1 MAYVFA
7 ADYVIGDASAAASI
21 TIPIPTGHQ
30 PGDLLIVMV
39 QQDVGSGVFTISG
52 GGAWS
57 NAFASAQTTLN
68 AQRTYAWYRLAA
80 SNDEADALISSTLSR
95 DIHAIA
101 FVVRGANQTSP
112 IHKSAIAAAAGQPVV
127 VFPSVT
133 TTLDNC
139 LLIYGLGNDSTGARF
154 SGDPTKSVK
163 LARGISGGGVIV
175 AAYQNQFI
183 AGATTTDPGF
193 RKAGGPTNGAG
204 FVIAIADDGGLKR
217 RGYLASSVTLV
228 RHYGYTTNALDPI
241 DAYAAPS
248 SIAPV
253 IDGYKCVSSAY
264 GAPAALVDGNV
275 GVSHL
280 TYTSFSSGPDTT
292 TEVTSVWCG
301 TTQIFAAPV
310 DLSNGII
317 LFDHALGFLSTA
329 YMDPKG
335 TIIAFADSSGNWK
348 AFGLSKYRD
357 LTVGTTEYYRVTL
370 DPINFPAIDG
380 AGAMNWASVAK
391 MGIFWLKKPSIASA
405 RSMQI
410 RLLMVARDGDIKF
423 IPGYGQSDISFIEDL
438 ENAVNGWQESH
449 LVDLQ
454 GVGQGV
460 LRTPI
465 QIGDGSG
472 KLSGAV
478 FAQSLE
484 FLRAYTPSIKRR
496 FNKIGAGS
504 HKIRLRAT
512 AGETISL
519 NSSLLASEIGGLF
532 VIDQNSSP
540 AAKWDFAGLSIVGLA
555 VENAVPGVVFNG
567 VTFSRCKTIAL
578 SGGAMNSCVIDKADV
593 SPAVITNSPQ
603 NISNC
608 SFISAGGGH
617 ALQITTPG
625 TYAFAG
631 NSFKGYATSN
641 GVSGNEAIYNMSGG
655 VVVLNVSAGGATP
668 SVRDG
673 PGATTIVNSGA
684 TLTVQGI
691 APGSRLLIRRTDTL
705 ATLVNV
711 SVTGTSYAYAYPYSA
726 DMPVEII
733 LRNASGGAAWQ
744 EWRTLLTLGVAN
756 SAITASQIQD

>member
-1 MAYVFA
+1 
-7 ADYVIGDASAAASI
+7 
-21 TIPIPTGHQ
+21 
-30 PGDLLIVMV
+30 MV
-39 QQDVGSGVFTISG
+39 QQDVGSGVFSIG

-57 NAFASAQTTLN
+57 AAFGSAQAALN

-80 SNDEADALISSTLSR
+80 SDDEADALITSSLSE

-101 FVVRGANQTSP
+101 LVVRGANQTSP
-112 IHKSAIAAAAGQPVV
+112 IHKSAIVAATGQPVV

-139 LLIYGLGNDSTGARF
+139 LLIFGLGNDSNLARF

-163 LARGISGGGVIV
+163 LARGISSGGAIV

-183 AGATTTDPGF
+183 AGATPTDPGF
-193 RKAGGPTNGAG
+193 RKTGGASNGAG
-204 FVIAIADDGGLKR
+204 FVIAIADDGDRKR
-217 RGYLASSVTLV
+217 RGHLAAAPTLV
-228 RHYGYTTNALDPI
+228 RHYGFSTNSLDPT
-241 DAYAAPS
+241 DSYAAPS
-248 SIAPV
+248 SIAPF
-253 IDGYKCVSSAY
+253 IEGHKCVSSAY
-264 GAPAALVDGNV
+264 GAPAVVADGNA
-275 GVSHL
+275 GVAHL

-292 TEVTSVWCG
+292 SESASVWCG
-301 TTQIFAAPV
+301 TTQVFAAPV
-310 DLSNGII
+310 DLSGGVI
-317 LFDHALGFLSTA
+317 LFDHAIGALSTTF
-329 YMDPKG
+329 MDPKG
-335 TIIAFADSSGNWK
+335 TLVAFADTAGNWAAYRLSSYRGLK
-348 AFGLSKYRD
+348 A
-357 LTVGTTEYYRVTL
+357 GTIEYYRVTL
-370 DPINFPAIDG
+370 DPGTFPATDG
-380 AGAMNWASVAK
+380 GGVVNWASVAK
-391 MGIFWLKKPSIASA
+391 MGIFWLKKPSVANA

-423 IPGYGQSDISFIEDL
+423 VPGKGQSDISFIEDL
-438 ENAVNGWQESH
+438 ENAVNGWQEAH
-449 LVDLQ
+449 LVDQQ

-460 LRTPI
+460 LRAPI

-484 FLRAYTPSIKRR
+484 FLRAYAPSIKRR

-504 HKIRLRAT
+504 HRMRLRAA

-519 NSSLLASEIGGLF
+519 NSSLLASEIGGLL
-532 VIDQNSSP
+532 VIDQNSS
-540 AAKWDFAGLSIVGLA
+540 AAGTWDFAGLSIVGLA
-555 VENAVPGVVFNG
+555 VENAVSGVVFNG
-567 VTFSRCKTIAL
+567 VTFSRCQTIAL
-578 SGGAMNSCVIDKADV
+578 SGGAMDSCVIDKADV
-593 SPAVITNSPQ
+593 SPAVITNNPQ

-608 SFISAGGGH
+608 SFISTGGGH

-625 TYAFAG
+625 TFAFAG

-641 GVSGNEAIYNMSGG
+641 GASGNEAIFNTSGG
-655 VVVLNVSAGGATP
+655 IVVLNVSAGGATP
-668 SVRDG
+668 SVRDA

-691 APGSRLLIRRTDTL
+691 APGSRLLIRRTDTQ

-711 SVTGTSYAYAYPYSA
+711 SVVGSSYAYAYPYSA

-733 LRNASGGAAWQ
+733 LRNASGATAWQ
-744 EWRTLLTLGVAN
+744 EWRTLLTLGAAN